1 MKIKA
6 FGCSFIWG
14 SELSDEIP
22 QRRFS
27 DLTWPAV
34 LAKKLELHYECFARP
49 GVGNLYIADQ
59 VISQAINTV
68 EPALFVINWTYIDRF
83 DYVAHD
89 SWDSILPGDQT
100 DLGKFYYSNL
110 HSEFRDKLT
119 NLLQIYSVVNL
130 LKSKNISF
138 IMTSIDPI
146 MLDQTWHVTPA
157 VIELQ
162 RFINENLTKFDQ
174 TDFLTW
180 AKDKGHTLSA
190 MGHLLDLGHLHV
202 FREIEK
208 YIKLKT
214 ITTLTPEVAET
225 FKQKLKELKNK
236 NSRNF
241 QTKTQTQ
248 GVKKS

>member
-27 DLTWPAV
+27 DQTWPAL
-34 LAKKLELHYECFARP
+34 LAKKLELGYECFAKP

-59 VISQAINTV
+59 VITHAINTV

-83 DYVAHD
+83 DYVSHD
-89 SWDSILPGDQT
+89 SWDSILPGNDT
-100 DLGKFYYSNL
+100 DLGKFYYGKL

-138 IMTSIDPI
+138 IMTNIDPI
-146 MLDQTWHVTPA
+146 ILDQTWNVTPA
-157 VIELQ
+157 VMELQ
-162 RFINENLTKFDQ
+162 RYVNDHLTKFDQ
-174 TDFLTW
+174 TSFLIW
-180 AKDKGHTLSA
+180 AKNKGHEFSA
-190 MGHLLDLGHLHV
+190 MGHLMEPGHLHV
-202 FREIEK
+202 FRELEK
-208 YIKLKT
+208 YINVNS
-214 ITTLTPEVAET
+214 ITSLTPEVAEN
-225 FKQKLKELKNK
+225 FKQKLKELYE
-236 NSRNF
+236 F
-241 QTKTQTQ
+241 KTD
-248 GVKKS
+248 

>member
-14 SELSDEIP
+14 SELLDEIP
-22 QRRFS
+22 QRQFS
-27 DLTWPAV
+27 NLTWPAL
-34 LAKKLELHYECFARP
+34 LAKKLELGYECFARP

-83 DYVAHD
+83 DYVSHD
-89 SWDSILPGDQT
+89 SWDSILPGDDT
-100 DLGKFYYSNL
+100 DIAKFYYGNL
-110 HSEFRDKLT
+110 HSEFRDKIT

-146 MLDQTWHVTPA
+146 MLDQSWHVTPA
-157 VIELQ
+157 VMELQ
-162 RFINENLTKFDQ
+162 RFINEHLVKFGQ
-174 TDFLTW
+174 EDFLTW
-180 AKDKGHTLSA
+180 TKNKGHGFSA
-190 MGHLLDLGHLHV
+190 MGHLLEPGHLHV

-208 YIKLKT
+208 YLNFKT
-214 ITTLTPEVAET
+214 ITSLRPEVAEN
-225 FKQKLKELKNK
+225 FKQKLRILYETT
-236 NSRNF
+236 SD
-241 QTKTQTQ
+241 
-248 GVKKS
+248 

>member
-27 DLTWPAV
+27 DQTWPAL
-34 LAKKLELHYECFARP
+34 LAKKLELGYECFARP
-49 GVGNLYIADQ
+49 GIGNLYIADQ

-83 DYVAHD
+83 DYVPHN
-89 SWDSILPGDQT
+89 SWSTILPGDDT
-100 DLGKFYYSNL
+100 DLGKFYYGNL

-138 IMTSIDPI
+138 IMTNVDPVV
-146 MLDQTWHVTPA
+146 LDQTWHVTPA
-157 VIELQ
+157 VMELQ
-162 RFINENLTKFDQ
+162 RYVNEHLTTFDQ
-174 TDFLTW
+174 ENFLVW
-180 AKDKGHTLSA
+180 AKNKGHEFTT
-190 MGHLLDLGHLHV
+190 MGHLLEPGHLHV

-208 YIKLKT
+208 CINFDT
-214 ITTLTPEVAET
+214 ITSLTPEVAEN
-225 FKQKLKELKNK
+225 FKLKLRSLYETNPD
-236 NSRNF
+236 
-241 QTKTQTQ
+241 
-248 GVKKS
+248 